1 MKLSAISTDRA
12 VEVLCELTPHIS
24 NIVTDEELLGELKRA
39 VASEEVTTRAQW
51 IALGVE
57 KINKIVPIVLK
68 KRKSDVFGVLGVLNE
83 KTAEEI
89 ANQNLLVTMKQVRE
103 VIKDKELL
111 DFFKSCADSEGSE

>member
-1 MKLSAISTDRA
+1 MRLSEITTDRA
-12 VEVLCELTPHIS
+12 VEILCELTPHIS
-24 NIVTDEELLGELKRA
+24 NIVTDEELLSELKRA
-39 VASEEVTTRAQW
+39 VASEEVATRAQW
-51 IALGVE
+51 VALGVE

-68 KRKSDVFGVLGVLNE
+68 KRKSDVFGILGVLNE

-89 ANQNLLVTMKQVRE
+89 ANQNLLVTMIQVRE